1 MGFGGLRKDF
11 MMPNNSGGSDN
22 DRIQLLLKQG
32 LAVKARLAAERVKL
46 QQRRE
51 KERARLEAIIG
62 KALLDQAA
70 LTPDSDLMLRQ
81 ILKTADID
89 ERSRKFLTEMG
100 WL

>member
-1 MGFGGLRKDF
+1 
-11 MMPNNSGGSDN
+11 MMPNNSGGCDN
-22 DRIQLLLKQG
+22 DTIQLLLKRE
-32 LAVKARLAAERVKL
+32 LALKARLAAERVKL

-62 KALLDQAA
+62 KLLLDQAA

-89 ERSRKFLTEMG
+89 ERSRRFLAELG